1 MNLYSDQLISAFE
14 ELKRFSNALTFAFQ
28 NGYLTYCRIT
38 YSNNKLKHLGIPMR
52 RKVMVKK
59 ARKNGKTPPSQMVP
73 DEVLI

>member
-52 RKVMVKK
+52 RNRMIRKV
-59 ARKNGKTPPSQMVP
+59 RKNGKAVSSQMVT
-73 DEVLI
+73 DEFLI